1 MRIPNPILALALGL
15 AIAYT
20 AAAAISAAHAEPP
33 TPVPSA
39 VAASAE
45 AAEEKPQ
52 AEQAEKEFQPPSG
65 YEKRMRRGQEVYCRQ
80 IVPAGS
86 RIKRSECFSEAELA
100 AIEEAQR
107 AFREDMRRKGLI
119 CADERCSGS

>member
-1 MRIPNPILALALGL
+1 MRTPTPMLALALGL

-20 AAAAISAAHAEPP
+20 AAAAISAAHAESP

-39 VAASAE
+39 VATPAE
-45 AAEEKPQ
+45 AAEEKP
-52 AEQAEKEFQPPSG
+52 QAEKEFQPPSG
-65 YEKRMRRGQEVYCRQ
+65 YEQRMRRGQLVYCRQ

-86 RIKRSECFSEAELA
+86 RIKRSECFSEAQLA

-107 AFREDMRRKGLI
+107 AFREDLRNQGLI
-119 CADERCSGS
+119 CADQKCSGR